1 MTVELADPAPDD
13 DLTVRMSD
21 VLRRAR
27 RLASGLREDRAEYY
41 RRKDAL
47 LAELRAKDE
56 AADA

>member
-1 MTVELADPAPDD
+1 METEVIGET
-13 DLTVRMSD
+13 LTDRMSD

-27 RLASGLREDRAEYY
+27 RLAYGGREDRADYY

-56 AADA
+56 AES